1 MCAMGKRSW
10 LFIAL
15 VALVVTISYAEEA
28 KFSTSAKANSVDDQD
43 KPLKKDADLL
53 KWVSK

>member
-28 KFSTSAKANSVDDQD
+28 KFSTSSKANSVDDQD